1 MTVVD
6 TSVLVAV
13 LLGEP
18 DGTSWQGRLAE
29 AGDLVMSAASYLEL
43 GIVLFSRHGLRRADI
58 DQRLAAIGIEV
69 VPVSPVQAALAL
81 EAFYRYGKGQHPAKL
96 NFGDCLAYGLAKDL
110 GDPLLFKGEDF
121 SRTDVTSA

>member
-1 MTVVD
+1 M
-6 TSVLVAV
+6 
-13 LLGEP
+13 
-18 DGTSWQGRLAE
+18 
-29 AGDLVMSAASYLEL
+29 
-43 GIVLFSRHGLRRADI
+43 
-58 DQRLAAIGIEV
+58 
-69 VPVSPVQAALAL
+69 SPVQAALAL